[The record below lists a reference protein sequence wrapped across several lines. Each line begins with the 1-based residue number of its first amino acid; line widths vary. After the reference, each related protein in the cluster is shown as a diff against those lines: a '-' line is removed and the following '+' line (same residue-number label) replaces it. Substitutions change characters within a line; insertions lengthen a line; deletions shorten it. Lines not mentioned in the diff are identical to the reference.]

1 MGVSQVQ
8 KGGKRRNVLEL
19 FSIKPSFTKSGKKTG
34 LLFSQCMGISIVSH
48 ALSARKLLVVDRDQ
62 GAADIQDHIST
73 KSHQELAKVMATK
86 SRLSHTFELCHIKNY
101 IIPHTGNAGEERVF

>member
-1 MGVSQVQ
+1 MTQTVMGVSQVQ

-34 LLFSQCMGISIVSH
+34 LASAWESASFYVHYL
-48 ALSARKLLVVDRDQ
+48 LSCGHQ

-73 KSHQELAKVMATK
+73 KSRQELAKAMATK
-86 SRLSHTFELCHIKNY
+86 SRLSHTFELCHIKN
-101 IIPHTGNAGEERVF
+101 